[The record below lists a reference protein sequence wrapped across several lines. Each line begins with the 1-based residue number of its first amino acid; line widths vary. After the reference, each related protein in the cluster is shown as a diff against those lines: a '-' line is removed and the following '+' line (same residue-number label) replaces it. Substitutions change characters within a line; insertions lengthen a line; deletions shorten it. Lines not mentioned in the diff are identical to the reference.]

1 MKHFGKG
8 ATLIRVQKEI
18 MLFQTGLVKWDHGHT
33 IGKTKKKIAL
43 QKFQYGY
50 IFQLV
55 CTILLI
61 IRLQHFSINIILS
74 KYLNS

>member
-50 IFQLV
+50 ILQLV
-55 CTILLI
+55 DNTVTTFFY
-61 IRLQHFSINIILS
+61 QHNSI
-74 KYLNS
+74 